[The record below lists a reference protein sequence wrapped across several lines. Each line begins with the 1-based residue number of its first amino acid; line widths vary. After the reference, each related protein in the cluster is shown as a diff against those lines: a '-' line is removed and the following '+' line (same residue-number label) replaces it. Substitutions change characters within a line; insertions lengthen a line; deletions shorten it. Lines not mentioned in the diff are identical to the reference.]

1 MVAAGRARSARA
13 RGRAVGVGL
22 EEEEEE
28 ESLGGGGARG
38 GEFSRT
44 ASRVLDALSPPLTQS
59 KVDRVLRG
67 LEDSVSRQC
76 DDGGETG

>member
-28 ESLGGGGARG
+28 SLGGGGARG
-38 GEFSRT
+38 GEFSRA
-44 ASRVLDALSPPLTQS
+44 ASRVLDAL
-59 KVDRVLRG
+59 
-67 LEDSVSRQC
+67 SVSRQC

>member
-28 ESLGGGGARG
+28 SLGGGGARG
-38 GEFSRT
+38 GEFSRA